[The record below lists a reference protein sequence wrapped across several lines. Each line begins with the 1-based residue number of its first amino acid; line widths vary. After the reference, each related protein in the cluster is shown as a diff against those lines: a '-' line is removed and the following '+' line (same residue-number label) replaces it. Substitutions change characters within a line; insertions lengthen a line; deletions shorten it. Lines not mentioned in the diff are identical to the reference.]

1 MERWT
6 DSLVGKIK
14 GGLFGD
20 ENYSGPNGLPKVEVR
35 PLVALVRE
43 LVRVGEENWYPYAFS
58 REPLNGRFDDDLRR
72 DLMQRSI
79 SCGRD
84 LACECRQRY
93 GKWHPQALA
102 EELGVSVNHPS
113 VPQGGDR
120 VLFAEFLEPDT
131 INLYRDGLD
140 KCREVLRDEELR
152 QLIGSVSVVSNI
164 LLAHE
169 LFHVFEM
176 RRGDELWTNS
186 YRFDIIRLTK
196 RIAYNARISV
206 LGEIAAMAFAKEACG
221 ISYSP
226 YVLDVLLTYGYS
238 PEASCALYDDMASR
252 LGLGS
257 EPRLP
262 ESGEDAGGDGPPGDR
277 IRDGS

>member
-6 DSLVGKIK
+6 DSFVGKIK
-14 GGLFGD
+14 EGLFGD
-20 ENYSGPNGLPKVEVR
+20 ENYSGPNDLPKVAVR
-35 PLVALVRE
+35 PLAALVRE
-43 LVRVGEENWYPYAFS
+43 LVKVGEEDWYPYAFS

-72 DLMQRSI
+72 DLMRRSI

-84 LACECRQRY
+84 LACECRQSY
-93 GKWHPQALA
+93 GRWHPRALA
-102 EELGVSVNHPS
+102 EELGVSVNRPS
-113 VPQGGDR
+113 VPQSSDR

-140 KCREVLRDEELR
+140 KCREMLRGEELR
-152 QLIGSVSVVSNI
+152 QLIGSVSVVSDI

-186 YRFDIIRLTK
+186 YRSDIIRFTK
-196 RIAYNARISV
+196 RITYNARISV

-252 LGLGS
+252 LDLGS
-257 EPRLP
+257 EYRSP
-262 ESGEDAGGDGPPGDR
+262 ESGEDVGGDGPPGDC
-277 IRDGS
+277 IRDGF